1 MTLFPPRRFSAGV
14 GVLLALGLAA
24 CGASPASTAT
34 VPVVFTQVQPAAT
47 QPAATEAAAA
57 TVAVTDPA
65 AEATATP
72 AVADATAT
80 PAVVS
85 EVIATKINLN
95 TAGADEFLTV
105 PGVGNRMVR
114 EFQEYRPYTS
124 ILQFRRE
131 IGKYVEAAQVA
142 EYEKYVFVPVDA
154 NAADADTLK
163 QLPGVDD
170 AIAADLIAARPY
182 ANNDAFLAALS
193 SRVSAEQLAAA
204 AAYLTTP

>member
-1 MTLFPPRRFSAGV
+1 MTQFPPRRFSAGV

-24 CGASPASTAT
+24 CGVSPASTAT
-34 VPVVFTQVQPAAT
+34 VPAVFTQVQSAAT
-47 QPAATEAAAA
+47 QPAATSAA
-57 TVAVTDPA
+57 TDPA
-65 AEATATP
+65 AEATATT
-72 AVADATAT
+72 AVADAIAT

-131 IGKYVEAAQVA
+131 IGKYVDTAQVA
-142 EYEKYVFVPVDA
+142 DYEKYVFVPVDV

-182 ANNDAFLAALS
+182 ANNDAFLTALS

>member
-1 MTLFPPRRFSAGV
+1 MTQFPPRRFSAGV
-14 GVLLALGLAA
+14 GVLLALGLVA
-24 CGASPASTAT
+24 CGVSPVSTAT
-34 VPVVFTQVQPAAT
+34 VPAVFTQVQSAAT
-47 QPAATEAAAA
+47 QPAATSAA
-57 TVAVTDPA
+57 TDPA
-65 AEATATP
+65 AEAAATT

-131 IGKYVEAAQVA
+131 IGKYVDTAQVA
-142 EYEKYVFVPVDA
+142 DYEKYVFVPVDV

-182 ANNDAFLAALS
+182 ANNDAFLTALS